1 MQVKASGTDHVFGAA
16 HRRRLDVL
24 EQQRDLLKNAQV
36 RLVGRERVELAE
48 KFEQRPDAL
57 RLVTRVE
64 DQDADLAPVLQGLEP
79 FEGRVEIAPAAT
91 MQVERLSSSPLN
103 WVRYAVFK
111 LLQRCQIREDPCC
124 GRRTKP

>member
-48 KFEQRPDAL
+48 KLETRPDAL

-79 FEGRVEIAPAAT
+79 FEGRVEFAPAST
-91 MQVERLSSSPLN
+91 IQVERPHDHTNPGQGIGRLRAWRPVLC
-103 WVRYAVFK
+103 A
-111 LLQRCQIREDPCC
+111 DPM
-124 GRRTKP
+124 